1 MHTTYLSLGS
11 NIGDRQALMTQAL
24 AMLEVTA
31 GRVVKQSALYATKA
45 WGITD
50 QPDFLNMCAAIE
62 TDLSAQE
69 LLATILQ
76 TERNLGRE
84 RKIKWGER
92 TIDIDILFY
101 DDAIINEHDLIVPH
115 PYIQDRRFI
124 LVPMAEIAPDL
135 VHPVLNKTIN
145 RLLKDCKDE
154 LQVQCLDKS

>member
-24 AMLEVTA
+24 AMLEGAA
-31 GRVVKQSALYATKA
+31 GRVVKQSAFYATKA

-50 QPDFLNMCAAIE
+50 QPDFLNICAAIE
-62 TDLSAQE
+62 TDLSPQE
-69 LLATILQ
+69 LLTTILQ
-76 TERNLGRE
+76 TERNLGRQ

-101 DDAIINEHDLIVPH
+101 DDAIINEQDLIVPH

-124 LVPMAEIAPDL
+124 LVPMVEIAPDL
-135 VHPVLNKTIN
+135 VHSLLHKTIDQ
-145 RLLKDCKDE
+145 LLKDCTDE
-154 LQVQCLDKS
+154 LEVQCLDKS

>member
-24 AMLEVTA
+24 AMLEGTA
-31 GRVVKQSALYATKA
+31 GRVVSRSAFYVTKA

-62 TDLSAQE
+62 TDLSALE

-92 TIDIDILFY
+92 TIDIDILVY
-101 DDAIINEHDLIVPH
+101 DDAIINEQVLIVPH

-135 VHPVLNKTIN
+135 VHPVLNKTIDQ
-145 RLLKDCKDE
+145 LLKDCADE
-154 LQVQCLDKS
+154 LEVQCLDKS